1 MQQLPNY
8 YEQARPIFQKNID
21 LARDQGFYNKD
32 VIEAEEGYIEMFYQ
46 GCAVFVEVAD
56 AFANAPLPDSAQIV
70 AYYVA
75 EEGMTKEDAMEAVH
89 EDQEAY
95 REELANKSD
104 ASKQLAIPQCATG
117 IKASAHYGIDNQWTA
132 KLFETL
138 RGLDEANE
146 VLNTKIEKFDP
157 STLFSDPAY
166 FKTKARIE
174 QISKSEVMT
183 PEERINTFREIIK
196 DAKAEAEKLRAELA
210 DLQKQ
215 IASGVSAPA
224 SEPEPSM
231 SEPEPEPEAA
241 PAAPAKKK
249 AGKKK
254 GKKK

>member
-1 MQQLPNY
+1 MIPSCVW
-8 YEQARPIFQKNID
+8 
-21 LARDQGFYNKD
+21 GS
-32 VIEAEEGYIEMFYQ
+32 
-46 GCAVFVEVAD
+46 VFSCIW
-56 AFANAPLPDSAQIV
+56 L
-70 AYYVA
+70 
-75 EEGMTKEDAMEAVH
+75 
-89 EDQEAY
+89 
-95 REELANKSD
+95 
-104 ASKQLAIPQCATG
+104 
-117 IKASAHYGIDNQWTA
+117 
-132 KLFETL
+132 
-138 RGLDEANE
+138 
-146 VLNTKIEKFDP
+146 DP

-215 IASGVSAPA
+215 LAAGVSAA
-224 SEPEPSM
+224 SEPEPAM
-231 SEPEPEPEAA
+231 SESEPEPEAA

>member
-1 MQQLPNY
+1 
-8 YEQARPIFQKNID
+8 
-21 LARDQGFYNKD
+21 
-32 VIEAEEGYIEMFYQ
+32 MFYQ

-70 AYYVA
+70 AYYIQ

-138 RGLDEANE
+138 RSLDEANE

-157 STLFSDPAY
+157 STLFSDPTY

-215 IASGVSAPA
+215 LASGVSAAPAA
-224 SEPEPSM
+224 SED
-231 SEPEPEPEAA
+231 SEPAMSEPEPEAA